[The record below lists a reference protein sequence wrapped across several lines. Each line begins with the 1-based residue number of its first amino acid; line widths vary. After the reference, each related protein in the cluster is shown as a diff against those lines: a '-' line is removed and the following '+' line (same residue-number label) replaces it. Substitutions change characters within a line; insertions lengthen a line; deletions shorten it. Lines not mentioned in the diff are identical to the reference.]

1 MNEKY
6 LRELIVLSHMKPYKN
21 IRVDTYEYES
31 MAELIE
37 DAQLPYMQ
45 VIDVLNDKRFKDWFF
60 EKYLSSFDKFQKS
73 VKI

>member
-6 LRELIVLSHMKPYKN
+6 IRELVVLSHMKPYKN

-31 MAELIE
+31 IGELIE
-37 DAQLPYMQ
+37 QAEIPYMQ
-45 VIDVLNDKRFKDWFF
+45 VIDVLNDKKFKDWFF
-60 EKYLSSFDKFQKS
+60 KKHITSFDKLQKG